1 MGDTDTP
8 DFNKARGF
16 LIGFSVV
23 VLLLWFFGADMTRF
37 KLLGNEVDL
46 RENILH
52 VWGVIGISN
61 FYLLLR
67 FFQRIPRRGLRFDE
81 QMHTLL
87 DECLI
92 TVCRLRDKGK
102 AFKAAALDAESDGD
116 KLVKLKMT
124 GYLPY
129 RIQLEEE
136 KDRGEYAPTG
146 PWDYQFPN
154 RARVEF
160 TLTRTITSEGR
171 SGISR
176 GGAGYESNPP
186 KTLYRAAVLYVFV
199 KGAIVHS
206 WFTDNIWPLLIGAIA
221 TALALA
227 NWLKINHFFLS

>member
-16 LIGFSVV
+16 LIAFSVV

-61 FYLLLR
+61 FYLWLR

-81 QMHTLL
+81 QMHVLL

-92 TVCRLRDKGK
+92 SVCRLRDRGSV
-102 AFKAAALDAESDGD
+102 FKAAALDAESEGD
-116 KLVKLKMT
+116 KLVELKMK
-124 GYLPY
+124 GYMPF
-129 RIQLEEE
+129 RTQLEQE

-146 PWDYQFPN
+146 PWDYQFPS

-160 TLTRTITSEGR
+160 TLTRTINSEGR
-171 SGISR
+171 VRFSHGGSGH
-176 GGAGYESNPP
+176 ESNPS
-186 KTLYRAAVLYVFV
+186 KTLYRATVLYVFV

-206 WFTDNIWPLLIGAIA
+206 WFTDNIWPLLIGGVA
-221 TALALA
+221 TVLALTD
-227 NWLKINHFFLS
+227 WLKINHFFLG